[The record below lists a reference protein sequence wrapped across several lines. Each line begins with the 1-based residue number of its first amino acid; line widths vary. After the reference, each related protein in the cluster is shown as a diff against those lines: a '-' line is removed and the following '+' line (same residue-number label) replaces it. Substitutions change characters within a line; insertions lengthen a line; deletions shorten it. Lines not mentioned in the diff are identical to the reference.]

1 MEVRINSSL
10 LVPPSD
16 CLGNMLRVSAEV
28 TIKFVVEI
36 RFRRG
41 RKCWQIVENVVSGRR
56 TLKKRSFGIKV
67 KRMDKILHMEGGGGL
82 FECSSTSMNA

>member
-1 MEVRINSSL
+1 MEARINSSL

-28 TIKFVVEI
+28 TIEFVAEI

-41 RKCWQIVENVVSGRR
+41 GKCWQIVENVVSGRR
-56 TLKKRSFGIKV
+56 TLKKRSFSIEWIKYCIWREEEDCLSV
-67 KRMDKILHMEGGGGL
+67 LQHP
-82 FECSSTSMNA
+82 